1 MHRERSVAPW
11 LSSPWLSSPWLLSPL
26 VLNTGW
32 VGGLGLPAA
41 VVMGNEGS
49 LHALVTKKKNVA
61 RKNEKCCQEKNVA
74 RRRMLPGEE
83 CCQEKNVARRRMLPG
98 EKNIVVRKNNVV
110 EKC

>member
-1 MHRERSVAPW
+1 
-11 LSSPWLSSPWLLSPL
+11 
-26 VLNTGW
+26 
-32 VGGLGLPAA
+32 LGLPAA

-83 CCQEKNVARRRMLPG
+83 CCQEKKILLSGKIMLSRNVDVG
-98 EKNIVVRKNNVV
+98 GKKE
-110 EKC
+110 